1 MSTACRGPGKSVY
14 YERQIFHTT
23 LSLPESHKFNR
34 ILYRRCSSAAFIV
47 VIFHIDATFLRMYAA
62 ELWSSQSRMVAARFG
77 QIFMSVFSEKFSLN
91 SASRLQRNCTVLPH
105 LPGDVLQRRTITCVA
120 QLSVIINPL
129 GKPFK
134 HLLIPFKC
142 NKSHPPRTLTS
153 QLPTAR
159 LRFGTSLVAEQ
170 PRQRGLCR

>member
-1 MSTACRGPGKSVY
+1 MNV
-14 YERQIFHTT
+14 EIFHTT
-23 LSLPESHKFNR
+23 LSLPESHKFNC
-34 ILYRRCSSAAFIV
+34 ILYRRCSSATFIV
-47 VIFHIDATFLRMYAA
+47 VIFHIDATFLRMCAA
-62 ELWSSQSRMVAARFG
+62 ELSSSQSRMVAARFG
-77 QIFMSVFSEKFSLN
+77 QIFMSMFSAKFSLN

-105 LPGDVLQRRTITCVA
+105 LPGDVQQTRTITYVA
-120 QLSVIINPL
+120 QLSVII
-129 GKPFK
+129 KPFK

-159 LRFGTSLVAEQ
+159 LHFGTSLVAEQ